1 MKKLI
6 TLIVV
11 VLFTMNAKSFAQ
23 TFGVKAGFNLTN
35 MFQNNDDYASDDY
48 KTKAGFQIGGTA
60 EFKITD
66 MFSFETGL
74 FLSNKGVR
82 ISHEETEEGE
92 TYGVK
97 GTIDLYYIEIPLT
110 GKATFDV
117 GNQKIY
123 GIFGPTVG
131 IGLSGKIKSKLSYM
145 GESKTESK
153 SIDWGSGDDNDFK
166 RLDFGWIIGAG
177 VEYEAFSAGLSYNL
191 GLSNIAATPDGG
203 NKVKNRVFAIT
214 VGYRFGKK

>member
-1 MKKLI
+1 
-6 TLIVV
+6 
-11 VLFTMNAKSFAQ
+11 
-23 TFGVKAGFNLTN
+23 
-35 MFQNNDDYASDDY
+35 
-48 KTKAGFQIGGTA
+48 
-60 EFKITD
+60 
-66 MFSFETGL
+66 
-74 FLSNKGVR
+74 
-82 ISHEETEEGE
+82 
-92 TYGVK
+92 
-97 GTIDLYYIEIPLT
+97 
-110 GKATFDV
+110 
-117 GNQKIY
+117 
-123 GIFGPTVG
+123 
-131 IGLSGKIKSKLSYM
+131 GLSGKIKSKLSYM

>member
-177 VEYEAFSAGLSYNL
+177 VKYEAFSAGLSYNL